1 MALMEPG
8 PRSKPP
14 VRAHG
19 PGRHGRWITVVLVGV
34 VLAGISA
41 GAVFGLKGSSRRPA
55 ASGVVLDRP
64 LPKLP
69 LRDEAGRRTS
79 LAAFRGSVVVLAPF
93 LTLCHEVCPLTT
105 GAFETMRREVA

>member
-79 LAAFRGSVVVLAPF
+79 LAAVRGPVAVPAPF
-93 LTLCHEVCPLTT
+93 PSLCHAVSPTP
-105 GAFETMRREVA
+105 RRPVERSR